1 MLLLRLGDQT
11 CKTTG
16 VDSRC
21 PLGHILK
28 SVLSGSVE
36 LSCKFGVERKCLS
49 FVINQGRLYSYSH
62 IFLFCIL
69 SYLCP
74 SPRPWS
80 PLPSAGGWERRVR
93 ERTPL
98 LHHIG
103 ADTAHITG
111 KMEENG
117 RWQWALEGKE
127 THVGEFIA
135 LSATPIKSIWGFH
148 IVLYKFFHQLVSIFH
163 FMSTVSNAGSYSLC
177 SFSS

>member
-11 CKTTG
+11 CKITG
-16 VDSRC
+16 VDSRW
-21 PLGHILK
+21 PLGHIFK

-49 FVINQGRLYSYSH
+49 FVINQGRLYSNEH

-93 ERTPL
+93 GTHTPSSPHWRRYSTYHWKDGGEWTMAVSL
-98 LHHIG
+98 R
-103 ADTAHITG
+103 G
-111 KMEENG
+111 KRNTCG
-117 RWQWALEGKE
+117 RIYSPLCY
-127 THVGEFIA
+127 THQEYLGV
-135 LSATPIKSIWGFH
+135 P
-148 IVLYKFFHQLVSIFH
+148 Y
-163 FMSTVSNAGSYSLC
+163 C
-177 SFSS
+177 SV